1 MRQPKD
7 FGFNEQCAQL
17 KQAARSFFQKKVP
30 TQALHKLIAG
40 EPDPFRAPVA
50 RWDKVLWQEMVD
62 LGWHTVAVPQSAGGV
77 DMPLVAGAAL
87 IEEAGRVA
95 LPSPLLTT
103 LQSSCVLKACNT
115 PAAHALLEA
124 VVQGSA
130 ITLAVLDQKGTYQ
143 CGDVTASNTD
153 SGYVLEGVAYFV
165 QDAAKSDV
173 LIVRAGGLYA
183 VPVNAPGVKIV
194 PDHIVDLTRD
204 QAHIE
209 FDGVVSTLLAEQADA
224 ILRQSEPARLTL
236 LAADMVGA
244 AEWQLQTTVEY
255 AKTRVQFDH
264 PIGFFQAV
272 KHPLVDLMVLVD
284 QARALVYAAAC
295 AIDHQTDQAD
305 SVYAEKY
312 ARMAKA
318 SASDMASYASKISV
332 QLHGGIGFTWDCF
345 VHLYA
350 KRQKHSQV
358 TMGDAAYHRRLLADI
373 VMGIPEVEML

>member
-1 MRQPKD
+1 
-7 FGFNEQCAQL
+7 
-17 KQAARSFFQKKVP
+17 
-30 TQALHKLIAG
+30 
-40 EPDPFRAPVA
+40 
-50 RWDKVLWQEMVD
+50 
-62 LGWHTVAVPQSAGGV
+62 
-77 DMPLVAGAAL
+77 
-87 IEEAGRVA
+87 
-95 LPSPLLTT
+95 
-103 LQSSCVLKACNT
+103 
-115 PAAHALLEA
+115 LLEA

-130 ITLAVLDQKGTYQ
+130 VTLAVLDEKGGSQ
-143 CGDVTASNTD
+143 
-153 SGYVLEGVAYFV
+153 SGNVSARNINGEHVLDGVAYFV
-165 QDAAKSDV
+165 QDAAKSDF

-183 VPVNAPGVKIV
+183 VPVLAQGVKIV

-209 FDGVVSTLLAEQADA
+209 FDHVVPTLLAEQGDLV
-224 ILRQSEPARLTL
+224 LRQSEPARLTL

-255 AKTRVQFDH
+255 AKTRMQFGH

-295 AIDHQTDQAD
+295 AIDHQTDRAD
-305 SVYAEKY
+305 SVQAEKY

-318 SASDMASYASKISV
+318 AASDMASYASKKSV
-332 QLHGGIGFTWDCF
+332 QLHGGIGFTWECF

-358 TMGDAAYHRRLLADI
+358 TMGDAAYQRRLLADI
-373 VMGIPEVEML
+373 VMGKTGEKPLGNAAKV

>member
-1 MRQPKD
+1 MRQPRD
-7 FGFNEQCAQL
+7 FGFDEQCVQL
-17 KQAARSFFQKKVP
+17 KQAARHFFQKKLP
-30 TQALHKLIAG
+30 TQALHTLVADD
-40 EPDPFRAPVA
+40 PDPFRAPVA
-50 RWDKVLWQEMVD
+50 RWDRALWQEIVQ
-62 LGWHTVAVPQSAGGV
+62 LGWHAVAIPEPAGGAG
-77 DMPLVAGAAL
+77 MPLVAGAAL
-87 IEEAGRVA
+87 MEEAGRVA

-103 LQSSCVLKACNT
+103 LQSSCVLKACNS

-124 VVQGSA
+124 VVRGSTV
-130 ITLAVLDQKGTYQ
+130 TLAVLDKNGTHQ
-143 CGDVTASNTD
+143 SRNVTASKTD
-153 SGYVLEGVAYFV
+153 NGYVLDGFAYFV

-183 VPVNAPGVKIV
+183 VPVTTPGVKIV

-209 FDGVVSTLLAEQADA
+209 FDKVDAALLAEEGDA
-224 ILRQSEPARLTL
+224 ILRLSEPARLTL

-244 AEWQLQTTVEY
+244 AEWQLQTTVDY
-255 AKTRVQFDH
+255 AKSRVQFDH

-272 KHPLVDLMVLVD
+272 KHPLVDLMVLID

-295 AIDHQTDQAD
+295 AIDHQTDHAD
-305 SVYAEKY
+305 SVQAEKY

-318 SASDMASYASKISV
+318 SASDMASFASKKST
-332 QLHGGIGFTWDCF
+332 QLHGGIGFTWECF

-358 TMGDAAYHRRLLADI
+358 MMGDATYQRRLLADI
-373 VMGIPEVEML
+373 VMGIPGGK

>member
-1 MRQPKD
+1 MRQPRD

-17 KQAARSFFQKKVP
+17 KQTARSFFRKNFP
-30 TQALHKLIAG
+30 TQALHELVAK
-40 EPDPFRAPVA
+40 EPDPFRSPVA
-50 RWDKVLWQEMVD
+50 NWNRALWQEMVQ
-62 LGWHTVAVPQSAGGV
+62 LGWHTVAIPESAGGA
-77 DMPLVAGAAL
+77 DMPLVAGVAL
-87 IEEAGRVA
+87 IEEAGHAA

-103 LQSSCVLKACNT
+103 LQSSVVLKACNT
-115 PAAHALLEA
+115 PEAHALLEA
-124 VVQGSA
+124 VVQGA
-130 ITLAVLDQKGTYQ
+130 TVTLAVLDQKGSYQ
-143 CGDVTASNTD
+143 SDSVTASD
-153 SGYVLEGVAYFV
+153 SGSGCVLDGVAYFV
-165 QDAAKSDV
+165 QDAAKSDFV
-173 LIVRAGGLYA
+173 IVRAGGLYA
-183 VPVNAPGVKIV
+183 VPVNAPGVRIV

-209 FDGVVSTLLAEQADA
+209 FAKAVPTLLSEQGND
-224 ILRQSEPARLTL
+224 ILRQSEPARLAL

-244 AEWQLQTTVEY
+244 AEWQLQTTVDY

-272 KHPLVDLMVLVD
+272 KHPLVDLMLQVD

-295 AIDHQTDQAD
+295 AIDHQVDETD
-305 SVYAEKY
+305 SVDAEKY

-318 SASDMASYASKISV
+318 AASDMASYAARISV

-358 TMGDAAYHRRLLADI
+358 TMGDAAFQRRLLADM
-373 VMGIPEVEML
+373 VMGESL